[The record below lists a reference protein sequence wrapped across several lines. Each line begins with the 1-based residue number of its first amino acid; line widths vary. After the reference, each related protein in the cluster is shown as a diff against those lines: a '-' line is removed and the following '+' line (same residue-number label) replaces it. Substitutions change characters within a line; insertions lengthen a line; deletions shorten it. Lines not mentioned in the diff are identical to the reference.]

1 MRYLTDLLHP
11 LHPELLLL
19 DLLLLLSL
27 QACCCCRLL
36 LLQPPALSCYAHCL
50 CLLLLRAVPYRM
62 HFTSAAVPGDVILQ

>member
-27 QACCCCRLL
+27 QAYCGCRLL
-36 LLQPPALSCYAHCL
+36 LLQPPALTCYARCL
-50 CLLLLRAVPYRM
+50 RLLLLHTAPHYVHLTSPAVL
-62 HFTSAAVPGDVILQ
+62 GDLTVQ